1 MPRQPRYFIPGIAQ
15 HVVTRGVDRQAT
27 FFVADDYQLY
37 RDSLLNAASI
47 YDCAIHAYVLMTN
60 HVHLLVTPSAK
71 RSLPNLMQAMGRTYV
86 QRLNRIY
93 KRTGTLW
100 EGRYKASP
108 VQTVTYLLTCY
119 RYIELNPVRAGIT
132 RSPAEYPY
140 SSYACNAMGKSDPLV
155 TPHARYLEFGSDQ
168 AKRLG
173 AYKRLFNDK
182 LTMNKIQHVRDTT
195 NACLVLGNDSFKDQI
210 ETMIGRSVRPGKKG
224 RPRK

>member
-47 YDCAIHAYVLMTN
+47 YGCAIHAYVLMAN
-60 HVHLLVTPSAK
+60 HVHLLVTPSAE

-155 TPHARYLEFGSDQ
+155 TPHALYLEFSSDQ
-168 AKRLG
+168 AKRLD

-182 LTMNKIQHVRDTT
+182 LTRNKIQHVRDTT

-210 ETMIGRSVRPGKKG
+210 ETMIGRSVRPGKKR